1 MMMDNY
7 ERQQIEDAHDD
18 NVRLFNEAEWIIN
31 DYRREV
37 NQKTSQLVDYVYSF
51 YQNLPGGAPRD
62 LSFQFEQEFNEYD
75 SILKMKE
82 EELEEA
88 RDEERRDFNR
98 KMGW

>member
-18 NVRLFNEAEWIIN
+18 NVRLFNEAEGIIN

-51 YQNLPGGAPRD
+51 YRNLPGGAPSD
-62 LSFQFEQEFNEYD
+62 LCFQFELEFNEYD

>member
-1 MMMDNY
+1 MMDNY

-18 NVRLFNEAEWIIN
+18 NVRLFNEAEGIIK
-31 DYRREV
+31 DYRREE
-37 NQKTSQLVDYVYSF
+37 NQKTSQLVDYVYRC
-51 YQNLPGGAPRD
+51 YQNLRGGGARD
-62 LSFQFEQEFNEYD
+62 LSFQGEQEVNEKD

>member
-1 MMMDNY
+1 MMDNY

-18 NVRLFNEAEWIIN
+18 NVRLFNEAEGIIN

-51 YQNLPGGAPRD
+51 YQNLPGGAPWD
-62 LSFQFEQEFNEYD
+62 LCFQFEQEFNEYD